1 MDAQSVY
8 GVLIPTLE
16 GWGLDLK
23 TLVGQGYDGAAV
35 MSGSKNGVHKKV
47 FDSYRNAIYVHCRS
61 HVLNLAL
68 AGACT
73 SVDSVRDLFDNVAK
87 ITSFLGDGAKREYVY
102 RSCSDWG

>member
-16 GWGLDLK
+16 GWGLDLT

-47 FDSYRNAIYVHCRS
+47 SDSYPNAIYVHCRS

-68 AGACT
+68 AGGLAQALI
-73 SVDSVRDLFDNVAK
+73 LFRICLTMAK
-87 ITSFLGDGAKREYVY
+87 ITSFLGDGAKRKYVY
-102 RSCSDWG
+102 RGCSDWG